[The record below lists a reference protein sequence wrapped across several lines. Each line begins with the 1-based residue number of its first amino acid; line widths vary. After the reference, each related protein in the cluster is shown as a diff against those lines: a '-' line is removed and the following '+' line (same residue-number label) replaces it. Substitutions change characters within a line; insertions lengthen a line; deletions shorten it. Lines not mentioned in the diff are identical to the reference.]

1 MDVSLSVR
9 FTAAERWEKGAAR
22 RVLIDS
28 DRSLV
33 MKSGYRSCGLAAASS
48 SAWG

>member
-28 DRSLV
+28 DLWSEHSLDDPCTALCV
-33 MKSGYRSCGLAAASS
+33 IDGAP
-48 SAWG
+48 